1 MVHAKGVAAMGTLL
15 IILGVLFLSLI
26 ILVPLVERYASKGE
40 AKDYSHLARYI
51 FPLIA
56 LLIVLQILN
65 YYFF

>member
-1 MVHAKGVAAMGTLL
+1 MGTLL
-15 IILGVLFLSLI
+15 IILGVLFLTLVV
-26 ILVPLVERYASKGE
+26 LVPLLEKYASKGGQ
-40 AKDYSHLARYI
+40 KDYSHLTRYI

>member
-1 MVHAKGVAAMGTLL
+1 MGTLL
-15 IILGVLFLSLI
+15 IILGVLFLTLV
-26 ILVPLVERYASKGE
+26 ILVPLWEKYAAKGDQKGRSP
-40 AKDYSHLARYI
+40 KDYSHLARYI